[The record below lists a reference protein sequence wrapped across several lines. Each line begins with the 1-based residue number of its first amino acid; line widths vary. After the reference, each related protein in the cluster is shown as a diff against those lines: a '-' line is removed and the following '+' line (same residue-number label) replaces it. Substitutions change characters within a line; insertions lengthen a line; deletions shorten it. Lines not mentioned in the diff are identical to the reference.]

1 MTSDVAH
8 VKNEEDLVE
17 FLEKELAS
25 IFSEGDSVLIKTHM
39 GEPGNR
45 THIPASL
52 AKKVIDVLVA
62 NGCRPFIFDSPVV
75 YSSPRNNEAGYLESA
90 SRNGF
95 YEDAIGAPV
104 IISNRSETFEGEL
117 MAYELCSDPLEA
129 DGVLL
134 LSHFKGHMCSGMG
147 GAIKNV
153 GMGCMSKSTKG
164 AIHTGGE
171 PVYVDGCTECGMC
184 VENCPTDNVRLAKGR
199 PFFDASWCPGC
210 SNCIISCPEKCI
222 TPKTAQFDSLLAE
235 AATIA
240 FGKFGRSYSINVMQN
255 MTQLC
260 DCIADSGPVLADDSG
275 FVCGADMV
283 SVDIASLRILEKV
296 SGSEDIFEEHNKKSS
311 WIHVKEAARMQGRD
325 LEVAIKEYGG

>member
-1 MTSDVAH
+1 MTSDVTH
-8 VKNEEDLVE
+8 IKNENTLVE
-17 FLEKELAS
+17 FLEKEFDDV
-25 IFSEGDSVLIKTHM
+25 FSDGDSILVKLHM

-45 THIPASL
+45 THLTPQL
-52 AKKVIDVLVA
+52 AKKVIDTLVA
-62 NGCRPFIFDSPVV
+62 RGCRPFIFDSPVV

-90 SRNGF
+90 ARNGF
-95 YEDAIGAPV
+95 TKNFMGVPIL
-104 IISNRSETFEGEL
+104 ISNRSETFKGEL
-117 MAYELCSDPLEA
+117 MDYELCSEPLEA

-134 LSHFKGHMCSGMG
+134 LSHFKGHICSGMG

-171 PVYVDGCTECGMC
+171 PVYGNGCTECGAC
-184 VENCPTDNVRLAKGR
+184 VENCPTDNIRLDKGR
-199 PFFDASWCPGC
+199 PFFDVSWCPGC

-222 TPKTAQFDSLLAE
+222 TPKTANFDFLLAE

-240 FGKFGRSYSINVMQN
+240 FEKFGSSYAINVMQN

-260 DCIADSGPVLADDSG
+260 DCIADSGPVVADDTG

-283 SVDIASLRILEKV
+283 SVDIASLDILKKET
-296 SGSEDIFEEHNKKSS
+296 GSNDRFAEYNKKSS
-311 WIHVKEAARMQGRD
+311 YPHVEEAARLLGRD
-325 LEVAIKEYGG
+325 MEVTIKEIG